1 MGNNIYHVEETYRG
15 YDICHWIGQS
25 YVYVEYCGDEIQ
37 FENVQDAE
45 LFIDTI
51 VEQEEMIMDE
61 LRHEVFKALAT
72 IANNFE
78 VSEKDMEQAI
88 ENFMIDYY
96 IDGITE

>member
-51 VEQEEMIMDE
+51 VE
-61 LRHEVFKALAT
+61 
-72 IANNFE
+72 
-78 VSEKDMEQAI
+78 
-88 ENFMIDYY
+88 
-96 IDGITE
+96 